1 MNKENFYTLIDI
13 GSSKLRFSVFDSN
26 LNEKFSKTENIN
38 NNIDLSYKFDAINNI
53 IKKAEKKISLH
64 IEDVILIFDTVDIF
78 TVDISLNKNLD
89 RKFKVNKIYESIIL
103 ELNQIINS
111 NYNNYYHAHTI
122 INKCVIDEKIF
133 DDVPKNNEISENIKI
148 DFKIILFPEKTIS
161 KIKEKFIKYNLNI
174 VNIFCTSYLKSLSY
188 SKKLGFNKICFLE
201 IGWERTSL
209 ISLEN
214 DKLKFINSIP
224 VGGNHITKDISK
236 IFKIDLD
243 QAEKIKKSF
252 NKSETEFSYN
262 SAQQSSIISING
274 ILNKDISIDVLKKV
288 ILYRVQEIIDLIFK
302 KSDIKIYKYNLSD
315 FKLFLIG
322 EGSNLFNNNS
332 FHLND
337 KFQFKSINFY
347 KETDPNICKSGL
359 TYYLNNYQIPKIIQ
373 KKQGIFEKFF
383 NYFGK

>member
-26 LNEKFSKTENIN
+26 LNEKFSKKNNIN

-64 IEDVILIFDTVDIF
+64 IKDVILIFDTVDIF

-161 KIKEKFIKYNLNI
+161 IIKEKFIKYNLNI
-174 VNIFCTSYLKSLSY
+174 VNIFLQL
-188 SKKLGFNKICFLE
+188 L
-201 IGWERTSL
+201 
-209 ISLEN
+209 
-214 DKLKFINSIP
+214 
-224 VGGNHITKDISK
+224 K
-236 IFKIDLD
+236 IFV
-243 QAEKIKKSF
+243 
-252 NKSETEFSYN
+252 
-262 SAQQSSIISING
+262 
-274 ILNKDISIDVLKKV
+274 VLK
-288 ILYRVQEIIDLIFK
+288 
-302 KSDIKIYKYNLSD
+302 NLV
-315 FKLFLIG
+315 LT
-322 EGSNLFNNNS
+322 
-332 FHLND
+332 
-337 KFQFKSINFY
+337 KFVF
-347 KETDPNICKSGL
+347 
-359 TYYLNNYQIPKIIQ
+359 
-373 KKQGIFEKFF
+373 
-383 NYFGK
+383 

>member
-13 GSSKLRFSVFDSN
+13 GSSKIRLSVFDTY
-26 LNEKFSKTENIN
+26 LNVKFSKSENIN
-38 NNIDLSYKFDAINNI
+38 NHVDCFYNFDSINNI
-53 IKKAEKKISLH
+53 VKEAEKKISLH
-64 IEDVILIFDTVDIF
+64 IKDVILIFDTVDIF

-103 ELNQIINS
+103 ELNQIISS

-133 DDVPKNNEISENIKI
+133 GDVPKNNDIYKNIKI
-148 DFKIILFPEKTIS
+148 DFKIILFPGKTILML
-161 KIKEKFIKYNLNI
+161 KEKFIKYNLNI
-174 VNIFCTSYLKSLSY
+174 LNIFCTSYLKSLSY
-188 SKKLGFNKICFLE
+188 SKKLSFNKICFLE

-214 DKLKFINSIP
+214 DKLKFIKSIP

-236 IFKIDLD
+236 IFKINLD

-262 SAQQSSIISING
+262 ATDKDSTISVNG
-274 ILNKDISIDVLKKV
+274 ILSKNISTDVLKKV
-288 ILYRVQEIIDLIFK
+288 ILYRVQEIIDLTFK
-302 KSDIKIYKYNLSD
+302 KSDLKIYRYNLSN

-322 EGSNLFNNNS
+322 EGSSLLNNNS
-332 FHLND
+332 FYLND
-337 KFQFKSINFY
+337 KFEFESINFY
-347 KETDPNICKSGL
+347 KETDAHICKSGL

-373 KKQGIFEKFF
+373 KNQGIFEKFF
-383 NYFGK
+383 NYFSK

>member
-13 GSSKLRFSVFDSN
+13 GSSKIRLSVFDSN

-38 NNIDLSYKFDAINNI
+38 NNDFFYKFDVINNI
-53 IKKAEKKISLH
+53 VKKAEKKISLH
-64 IEDVILIFDTVDIF
+64 IKDVILIFDTADIF

-111 NYNNYYHAHTI
+111 NYNNYYHAHTV
-122 INKCVIDEKIF
+122 INKCVIDEKIYYEI
-133 DDVPKNNEISENIKI
+133 PKNNEIFQNIKI
-148 DFKIILFPEKTIS
+148 DFKIILFPGKTVSIV
-161 KIKEKFIKYNLNI
+161 KEKFIKYNLN
-174 VNIFCTSYLKSLSY
+174 VKNIFCTSYLKSLSY

-214 DKLKFINSIP
+214 NKLKFIKSIP

-236 IFKIDLD
+236 IFKIDHG

-262 SAQQSSIISING
+262 SEEQNSIPSIHG
-274 ILNKDISIDVLKKV
+274 ILSKNISIDVLKKV
-288 ILYRVQEIIDLIFK
+288 ILYRVQEIIDLTFK
-302 KSDIKIYKYNLSD
+302 KSDLKIYKYDLSN

-322 EGSNLFNNNS
+322 EGSSLFNSNS
-332 FHLND
+332 FYLND
-337 KFQFKSINFY
+337 KFGFKSINFY
-347 KETDPNICKSGL
+347 KETDAHICKSGL

-373 KKQGIFEKFF
+373 KNQGIFEKFF
-383 NYFGK
+383 NYFSK